1 MLVTISTTYQPA
13 TDLGFLLHKH
23 PDKYQT
29 FNLSVGKVHVFYPEA
44 SVERTTAA
52 ILLDI
57 DPVELVRGKR
67 KLKSSSFSLKQY
79 VNDRPYVAS
88 SFLSVALSKAFSTAM
103 NGKCDHKPE
112 LVKQKL
118 PFEIGISVLPAPKGG
133 EALIKK
139 LFEPLGYSVKVD
151 RHPLDPAME
160 SWGESKY
167 YTLRLTHTLRLQEV
181 LSHLYVLI
189 PALDFEKHY
198 FVSNAEIEKLLSKGK
213 GWLEAHPHKELI
225 TRRYLLNFRKLSRQ
239 AMERL
244 TLEEVI
250 EEEDTETDEKKQ
262 EVKKRKESL
271 HQIRLKRVLQEL
283 IDAKAESVVDMGCGE
298 GKLLRMMLKEKQF
311 RRIAGMDVSYRELL
325 KAKDRLYWDT
335 MSPKMKERISLFQGS
350 LNYRDKRLEG
360 FDAAALVEVIEHL
373 DEARLSALEKVVF
386 KYAKPGKVF
395 ITTPNGEYN
404 IMYESLSAGSFRHT
418 DHRFEWTREEFS
430 SWANRI
436 AETYQYTVSIHPLGE
451 EHEEVGAPSQMAI
464 FTHGN

>member
-1 MLVTISTTYQPA
+1 
-13 TDLGFLLHKH
+13 
-23 PDKYQT
+23 
-29 FNLSVGKVHVFYPEA
+29 
-44 SVERTTAA
+44 
-52 ILLDI
+52 
-57 DPVELVRGKR
+57 
-67 KLKSSSFSLKQY
+67 
-79 VNDRPYVAS
+79 
-88 SFLSVALSKAFSTAM
+88 
-103 NGKCDHKPE
+103 
-112 LVKQKL
+112 
-118 PFEIGISVLPAPKGG
+118 
-133 EALIKK
+133 
-139 LFEPLGYSVKVD
+139 
-151 RHPLDPAME
+151 
-160 SWGESKY
+160 
-167 YTLRLTHTLRLQEV
+167 
-181 LSHLYVLI
+181 
-189 PALDFEKHY
+189 EKHY

-213 GWLEAHPHKELI
+213 GWLEGHPHKELI

-239 AMERL
+239 AIDRL
-244 TLEEVI
+244 TLEEVV
-250 EEEDTETDEKKQ
+250 EEEATETDEQKQ

-283 IDAKAESVVDMGCGE
+283 IDSKAESVVDMGCGE

-335 MSPKMKERISLFQGS
+335 MSPKMKERRSLFQGS

-386 KYAKPGKVF
+386 KYAKPEKVF

-404 IMYESLSAGSFRHT
+404 VMYESLTAGSFRHT

-436 AETYQYTVSIHPLGE
+436 AETYHYTVNIYPLGE